1 MQEEMQW
8 FVKPAAM
15 SGVILAA
22 MLLRVTASSAE
33 PAPSNPCA
41 GATSV
46 AVLAGPEEP
55 GERLVVTGTV
65 FAPDGVTPAPGVF
78 LYVYNTDATGHY
90 NSERGLP
97 PRLHGWMKS
106 GPDGRYEYRT
116 IKPAS
121 YPGSRIPAHVHT
133 QLWGGGYTPQ
143 AGPELN
149 FEGDPFL
156 KSSEREHSASL
167 GRFAFIRSARKD
179 AQGVWRVEQDLRL
192 KPSGDS
198 LSNILHGIQPCGVRP
213 SS

>member
-1 MQEEMQW
+1 SGRGARRPLRPGQAALPEGLPARARREDHRLRGAARGMGPPLEAPRFSLTVPIERASSPSWGGRMQEEMQW

-90 NSERGLP
+90 NSER
-97 PRLHGWMKS
+97 
-106 GPDGRYEYRT
+106 
-116 IKPAS
+116 
-121 YPGSRIPAHVHT
+121 
-133 QLWGGGYTPQ
+133 
-143 AGPELN
+143 
-149 FEGDPFL
+149 
-156 KSSEREHSASL
+156 
-167 GRFAFIRSARKD
+167 
-179 AQGVWRVEQDLRL
+179 
-192 KPSGDS
+192 
-198 LSNILHGIQPCGVRP
+198 
-213 SS
+213 